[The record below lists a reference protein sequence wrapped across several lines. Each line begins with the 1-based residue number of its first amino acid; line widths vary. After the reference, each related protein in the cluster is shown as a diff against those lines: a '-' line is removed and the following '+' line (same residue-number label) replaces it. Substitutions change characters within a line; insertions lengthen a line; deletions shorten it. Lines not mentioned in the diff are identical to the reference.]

1 MENEPKIER
10 RGGKRPNSGAKPKYA
25 ERTMNI
31 TYRVP
36 ISHAGALKEIIEQ
49 YLKKL
54 LIQKPKSDANN
65 TLRN

>member
-1 MENEPKIER
+1 MEKEPKIER

-31 TYRVP
+31 TFRVP
-36 ISHAGALKEIIEQ
+36 VSHSGTIQKMVLE
-49 YLKKL
+49 YLKVL
-54 LIQKPKSDANN
+54 LIQKPKENAND